1 MVSTC
6 IEQHGWPYVNL
17 NEGRSVGLPSQPV
30 QSHPPMIH
38 PQLELLARRIRALVA
53 ASGFSQVEVARSI
66 GVDKSTVS
74 KWIKGERT
82 PTMQNLVD
90 LAELLGVEMKELWD
104 GPEAIPSTPEQRLMI
119 ERMRNMTPEQQ
130 QAFLALAAATLGPGE
145 REK

>member
-1 MVSTC
+1 
-6 IEQHGWPYVNL
+6 
-17 NEGRSVGLPSQPV
+17 
-30 QSHPPMIH
+30 MIH

-53 ASGFSQVEVARSI
+53 ASGFSQVEIARSI